1 MEYNLFISMMKD
13 LSVLYIED
21 DSKVQEYIAEFLG
34 RYTPN
39 LYLAGSAEEGLRL
52 YEEREPDIILLD
64 INLPGKSG
72 IDFARELRM
81 HDQDTRIIIST
92 AYTDKEFLLKAVELG
107 LTRYLVKPITGT
119 ELIDAFS
126 KAASEYLERRETLL
140 VNLGKGYYYNRER
153 KILLFQDNEVPL
165 RRKEMKL
172 LEFFIA
178 NRGQTLS
185 YDVLQYEVWDTSAL
199 SKDAIRSQIRN
210 IRKKSHPGIILNIS
224 AIGYRLYEEE
234 TK

>member
-1 MEYNLFISMMKD
+1 MDHKLFISMIKD

-21 DSKVQEYIAEFLG
+21 DLKVQEYIAEFLG

-39 LYLAGSAEEGLRL
+39 LHLAGSAEEGLRL

-92 AYTDKEFLLKAVELG
+92 AYTDKEFLLTAVELG

-126 KAASEYLERRETLL
+126 KAASEYIERREAVL
-140 VNLGKGYYYNRER
+140 VNLGEEYYYDRER
-153 KILLFQDNEVPL
+153 KILLFYDDRVPL
-165 RRKEMKL
+165 RRKEMEL
-172 LEFFIA
+172 LEFFIE
-178 NRGQTLS
+178 NRGRTLS
-185 YDVLQYEVWDTSAL
+185 YDVLQYEVWNTTAL

-210 IRKKSHPGIILNIS
+210 IRKKSHPGIIQNIS

>member
-126 KAASEYLERRETLL
+126 KAASEYLDRRETLL

>member
-1 MEYNLFISMMKD
+1 MMKD

-21 DSKVQEYIAEFLG
+21 DPKVQEYIAEFLG

-39 LYLAGSAEEGLRL
+39 LYLAGTAEEGLRL

-92 AYTDKEFLLKAVELG
+92 AYTDKEFLLTAVELG

-126 KAASEYLERRETLL
+126 KAASEYIERRETVL
-140 VNLGKGYYYNRER
+140 VNLGEGYYYDRER
-153 KILLFQDNEVPL
+153 KILLFQDIEVPL
-165 RRKEMKL
+165 RRKEMEL
-172 LEFFIA
+172 LEFFIE
-178 NRGQTLS
+178 NRGRTLS
-185 YDVLQYEVWDTSAL
+185 YDVLQYEVWNTTAL

-210 IRKKSHPGIILNIS
+210 IRKKSHPGIIQNIS

>member
-1 MEYNLFISMMKD
+1 MNHNLFISIMKD

-21 DSKVQEYIAEFLG
+21 DLKVQEYIAEFLG

-39 LYLAGSAEEGLRL
+39 LHLAGSAEEGLNL
-52 YEEREPDIILLD
+52 YKEIEPDIILLD

-72 IDFARELRM
+72 IDFARELRI

-92 AYTDKEFLLKAVELG
+92 AYTDKGFLLTAVELG

-126 KAASEYLERRETLL
+126 KAASEYIERRETVL
-140 VNLGKGYYYNRER
+140 VNLGEEYYYDRER
-153 KILLFQDNEVPL
+153 KILLFYDDRVPL
-165 RRKEMKL
+165 RRKEMEL
-172 LEFFIA
+172 LEFFIE
-178 NRGQTLS
+178 NRGRTLS
-185 YDVLQYEVWDTSAL
+185 YEVLQYEVWDTTAL

-210 IRKKSHPGIILNIS
+210 IRKKSHLGIIQNIS
-224 AIGYRLYEEE
+224 AIGYRLHEEE

>member
-1 MEYNLFISMMKD
+1 MEHNLFISMMKD

-21 DSKVQEYIAEFLG
+21 DPKVQEYIAEFLG
-34 RYTPN
+34 RYTPS
-39 LYLAGSAEEGLRL
+39 LYLAGSAEEGLKL
-52 YEEREPDIILLD
+52 YKEKKPNIILLD

-72 IDFARELRM
+72 IKFARELRM

-92 AYTDKEFLLKAVELG
+92 AYTDKEFLLTAVELG

-126 KAASEYLERRETLL
+126 KAASEYIERRETVL
-140 VNLGKGYYYNRER
+140 VNLGEGYYYDRER
-153 KILLFQDNEVPL
+153 KILLFQDIEVPL
-165 RRKEMKL
+165 RRKEMEL
-172 LEFFIA
+172 LEFFIE
-178 NRGQTLS
+178 NRGRTLS
-185 YDVLQYEVWDTSAL
+185 YDVLQYEVWNTTAL

-210 IRKKSHPGIILNIS
+210 IRKKSHPGIIQNIS
-224 AIGYRLYEEE
+224 AIGYRLYEE